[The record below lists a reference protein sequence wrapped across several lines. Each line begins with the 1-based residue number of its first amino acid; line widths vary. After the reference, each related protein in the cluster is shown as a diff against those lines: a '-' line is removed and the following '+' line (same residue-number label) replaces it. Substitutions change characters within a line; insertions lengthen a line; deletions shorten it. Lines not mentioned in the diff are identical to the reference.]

1 MDREIGDLS
10 PHILRLVS
18 TMDPSLDQIIQL
30 TKETIIVTA
39 EEVLGDQAPPVIDRI
54 RSAPNTPEALRDTVS
69 QCHAM
74 IESTVSA
81 EQLDSISTICSALL
95 RDLDE
100 AVKENARPA
109 PTTEKQALKTRIVKA
124 KLAAVISGLL
134 GADGLQLVARL
145 RNAPDTREG
154 LLEVLREC
162 ESIAD
167 ASFKGKV
174 VSELKSRCGEIVKQ
188 LS

>member
-1 MDREIGDLS
+1 MD
-10 PHILRLVS
+10 H
-18 TMDPSLDQIIQL
+18 SLDQIIQL

-39 EEVLGDQAPPVIDRI
+39 QEVLGDQAPSVIDRI

-74 IESTVSA
+74 IESAVSA
-81 EQLDSISTICSALL
+81 EQLDSISTICSDLL

-100 AVKENARPA
+100 AVKENAKPA

-124 KLAAVISGLL
+124 KLVAVVSGLL

-145 RNAPDTREG
+145 RSAPDTREG

-167 ASFKGKV
+167 ASFKDKV